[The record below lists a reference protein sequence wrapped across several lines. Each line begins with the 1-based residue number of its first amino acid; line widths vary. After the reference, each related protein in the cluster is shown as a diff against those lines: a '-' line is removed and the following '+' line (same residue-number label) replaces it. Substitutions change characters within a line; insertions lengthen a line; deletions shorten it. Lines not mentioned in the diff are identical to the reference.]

1 MKISIL
7 KTPLDTLRPLCA
19 ARLLAMGINS
29 NGTPREMRGVRREEE
44 EEEEARGED
53 ETPMTSKLRVLDRT
67 GPD

>member
-29 NGTPREMRGVRREEE
+29 NGTPREMKGVRREE